1 MRKFVFAALLAGC
14 VATPAFAQ
22 ESQQFSGFR
31 VEGLI
36 GYDNADIEGEGSD
49 GVTYGAGIGYDFR
62 RGNAV
67 FGVEAEATD
76 STVDECISGFTIAG
90 DELCVGA
97 GRDLYIGGR
106 AGAVVSPNVLLYA
119 KAGYTNTRVNLDY
132 EDGTAGTTADFSE
145 GENLDGV
152 RLGAGAEFAVSSN
165 AYIRGEYRYSNY
177 EQGFERHQ
185 AVAGFG
191 FRF

>member
-1 MRKFVFAALLAGC
+1 MRKFVVAALLAGC

-76 STVDECISGFTIAG
+76 STVDECISGFAIAG

-119 KAGYTNTRVNLDY
+119 KAGYTNARVRLDY
-132 EDGTAGTTADFSE
+132 EDGTSGTTADFSD
-145 GENLDGV
+145 GQNLDGV

-165 AYIRGEYRYSNY
+165 AYVRGEYRYSNY